1 MSRLE
6 GKCINSTLRFF
17 LQPVWLICCFLV
29 CSFSY
34 RIQAQVAPVRRPADI
49 SSGVESSQLTGGR
62 VLAFVKGSGKRNIYV
77 SGSALKVKM
86 LDGRKYSG
94 RINIVRDTDFYLSGK
109 RIVIDSIQ
117 AYYVPM
123 RTCLIVGTALCV
135 AGGGYMAL
143 DGFNGLIN
151 KKKPAFHTE
160 ALAVG
165 IPMLAAGAATLPFK
179 EVKRRTSVWRPKVM
193 EFFYY

>member
-1 MSRLE
+1 MGRSEIHCISRKDGFSRLVV
-6 GKCINSTLRFF
+6 LV
-17 LQPVWLICCFLV
+17 LCFWV
-29 CSFSY
+29 CSFFFTAA
-34 RIQAQVAPVRRPADI
+34 AQVIDARPVKTSRGI
-49 SSGVESSQLTGGR
+49 ESAQLTGGR

-77 SGSALKVKM
+77 PGSPLKVKM
-86 LDGRKYSG
+86 LDGKKYSG

-123 RTCLIVGTALCV
+123 RACLIVGTALCV
-135 AGGGYMAL
+135 AGGGYMVL
-143 DGFNGLIN
+143 DGFNGLVN

-165 IPMLAAGAATLPFK
+165 IPMAAAGAAILPFQQ
-179 EVKRRTSVWRPKVM
+179 VKRRTSVWRPRVM
-193 EFFYY
+193 EFYY